1 MKVEELIKLLS
12 ELPSGTPIYVWCDGE
27 RLEIETVDLVNSYA
41 DINVKELW
49 TMNNKPKLTDRLY
62 TTGMQFADCLRLL
75 GKHEESHEVEV
86 WVLGMVLELISK
98 AGK

>member
-1 MKVEELIKLLS
+1 
-12 ELPSGTPIYVWCDGE
+12 
-27 RLEIETVDLVNSYA
+27 
-41 DINVKELW
+41 
-49 TMNNKPKLTDRLY
+49 MNNKPELTDRLY

-86 WVLGMVLELISK
+86 WVLGMVRELISK

>member
-1 MKVEELIKLLS
+1 MRVGKL
-12 ELPSGTPIYVWCDGE
+12 
-27 RLEIETVDLVNSYA
+27 TVYGR
-41 DINVKELW
+41 KK
-49 TMNNKPKLTDRLY
+49 MNNKPKLTDRLY

-86 WVLGMVLELISK
+86 WVLGMVRELISK